1 MEKIVQDG
9 FSSSQARVNWARSS
23 LREGTVMSAI
33 SGTQRLLQAS
43 TVRVAVLY
51 VLFGLWGFV
60 PLVGADIPR
69 TWYGPG
75 GLVNGGTITA
85 LGTANDI
92 AVGLSAGDVF
102 VMDVAPRVDSVKRAA
117 SELIAQQQAPPS
129 GPQTGPPSPPGPR
142 SPKGPPS
149 PPPKNCKC
157 GDEQPECKAKRSN
170 KC

>member
-43 TVRVAVLY
+43 TVKVAVLC

-69 TWYGPG
+69 TVHGQG
-75 GLVNGGTITA
+75 ELATAGTITA
-85 LGTANDI
+85 LGTAHDI
-92 AVGLSAGDVF
+92 AVGLSAGNVF
-102 VMDVAPRVDSVKRAA
+102 VMDVTPRVDSVKRAA
-117 SELIAQQQAPPS
+117 SELIAQQQAPPP
-129 GPQTGPPSPPGPR
+129 GPQTGPPSPP
-142 SPKGPPS
+142 PP

-157 GDEQPECKAKRSN
+157 GDESPECKAKRSN